1 MLFLDFKDFVFR
13 LTERLTNVIQVD
25 SPIELSDR
33 DRPGKYIDREKGR
46 NLQVACVN
54 TLIIECKAA
63 PYLRDIVI
71 NLFRGL
77 AAIVTLN
84 L

>member
-33 DRPGKYIDREKGR
+33 DRSGKYIDREKGR
-46 NLQVACVN
+46 KSPSSMRQYIDN
-54 TLIIECKAA
+54 
-63 PYLRDIVI
+63 RM
-71 NLFRGL
+71 
-77 AAIVTLN
+77 
-84 L
+84 